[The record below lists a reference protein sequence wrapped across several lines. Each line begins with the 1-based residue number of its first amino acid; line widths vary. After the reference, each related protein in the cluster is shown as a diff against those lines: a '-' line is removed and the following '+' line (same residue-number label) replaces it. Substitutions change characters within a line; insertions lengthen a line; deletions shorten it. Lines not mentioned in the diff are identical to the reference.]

1 MGTREEIR
9 VNRTADSVKQEGGGG
24 MGQKGP
30 ACPEPVGGLPQAR
43 GLESRS
49 PPTEEKNAFM
59 PRRPGSLMTK
69 VNLSLPPM
77 KNQS

>member
-1 MGTREEIR
+1 
-9 VNRTADSVKQEGGGG
+9 

-49 PPTEEKNAFM
+49 PPIEEKNAFM